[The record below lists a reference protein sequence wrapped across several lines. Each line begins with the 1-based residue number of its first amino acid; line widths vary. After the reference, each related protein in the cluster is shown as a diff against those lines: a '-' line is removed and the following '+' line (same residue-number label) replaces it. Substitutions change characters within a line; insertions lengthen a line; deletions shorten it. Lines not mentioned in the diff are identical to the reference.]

1 MVEIKLIMTNKSGLH
16 ARPAAEFTKLAA
28 RFKSKITLEGN
39 GKTAD
44 AKSLLMI
51 LTMGIRQGGEFT
63 VKADG
68 PDEIESIE
76 ALKNLVEGWLNE
88 G

>member
-1 MVEIKLIMTNKSGLH
+1 MVEIKLIMTNKLGLH

-51 LTMGIRQGGEFT
+51 LTMGIRQGGELT

-76 ALKNLVEGWLNE
+76 ALKNLVEGWLKE

>member
-51 LTMGIRQGGEFT
+51 LTMGIRQGGELT

-76 ALKNLVEGWLNE
+76 ALKNLVEGWLKE

>member
-1 MVEIKLIMTNKSGLH
+1 MVEVKLVMTNKSGLH

-44 AKSLLMI
+44 AKRILMV
-51 LTMGIRQGGEFT
+51 LTMGIRQGGELT
-63 VKADG
+63 IKADG
-68 PDEIESIE
+68 PDE
-76 ALKNLVEGWLNE
+76 
-88 G
+88 

>member
-1 MVEIKLIMTNKSGLH
+1 MVEIKLVMTNKSGLH

-28 RFKSKITLEGN
+28 RYKSKIILEGN

-44 AKSLLMI
+44 AKRLLMV
-51 LTMGIRQGGEFT
+51 LTMGIRQGGELT
-63 VKADG
+63 IKAEG

-76 ALKNLVEGWLNE
+76 ALKNLVEGWFNE

>member
-1 MVEIKLIMTNKSGLH
+1 MVEVKLVMTNKSGLH

-44 AKSLLMI
+44 AKRILMV
-51 LTMGIRQGGEFT
+51 LTMGIRQGGELT
-63 VKADG
+63 IKADG
-68 PDEIESIE
+68 PDETESIE
-76 ALKNLVEGWLNE
+76 ALKKLVEGWFYE
-88 G
+88 D